1 VSSPQLDADEIDH
14 LTDAELVAA
23 VDGGRIAADEVPYA
37 LALAADKRAE
47 GGDVEG
53 ALLLADRA
61 VAADPDVGWIRAG
74 RAGLLAKAGRID
86 DALAAVAD
94 LRPRLLTDPLAPS
107 YVREILQELGRG
119 EDAERWLTEALT
131 TALPRGQEPDAD
143 EERAGVAYQLAVQ
156 RHELRHDLDL
166 PHDDLDEVADDLL
179 QAAEGEAAADGS
191 VVMFWPRDEFE
202 ALRSRLPA
210 VAESEGSGWDE
221 HRAGIEVTLAEW
233 AAAGTSGLAVV
244 AGSVDELIAHAE
256 AIGEAADDDE
266 TIDDYVGSLDPDR
279 AVEWP
284 PPRNGPCWC
293 GSGLK
298 YKKCCLPRSRS

>member
-53 ALLLADRA
+53 ALQLADRA
-61 VAADPDVGWIRAG
+61 VAAGPDAGWIRAG
-74 RAGLLAKAGRID
+74 RAGLLAKADRAD
-86 DALAAVAD
+86 DALAEVGE
-94 LRPRLLTDPLAPS
+94 LRPRLLTDALAPS
-107 YVREILQELGRG
+107 YVRDTLQELGRG

-131 TALPRGQEPDAD
+131 EALSWGEDLD
-143 EERAGVAYQLAVQ
+143 EERAGIAYQLAVQ
-156 RHELRHDLDL
+156 RHALRHDLDL
-166 PHDDLDEVADDLL
+166 GHDDLDDMAEELIS
-179 QAAEGEAAADGS
+179 AAEAEAAPDGS

-202 ALRSRLPA
+202 ALRDRLPA
-210 VAESEGSGWDE
+210 VAESEGSSWDE
-221 HRAGIEVTLAEW
+221 HRAGIEITLVEW
-233 AAAGTSGLAVV
+233 AAGGTTGLAVV
-244 AGSVDELIAHAE
+244 PGSLDDLLAHAE
-256 AIGEAADDDE
+256 AAGTASDDDD
-266 TIDDYVGSLDPDR
+266 TIDDYVGSLDPGR
-279 AVEWP
+279 VVAWP

-298 YKKCCLPRSRS
+298 YKKCCLPRSR

>member
-23 VDGGRIAADEVPYA
+23 VDGGRIAADEIGYA
-37 LALAADKRAE
+37 LALAAEKRAD

-61 VAADPDVGWIRAG
+61 VAADPDAGWIRAG
-74 RAGLLAKAGRID
+74 RAGLFAKAGRSD
-86 DALAAVAD
+86 DALAAVTE
-94 LRPRLLTDPLAPS
+94 LRPRLLTDALAPS
-107 YVREILQELGRG
+107 YVRETLQELGRG

-131 TALPRGQEPDAD
+131 EALSWGEDID

-156 RHELRHDLDL
+156 RHELRHELDL
-166 PHDDLDEVADDLL
+166 GHDELDDMAEELIS
-179 QAAEGEAAADGS
+179 AAEAEAAPDGS
-191 VVMFWPRDEFE
+191 VVMFWPREEFE
-202 ALRSRLPA
+202 ALRAKLPA
-210 VAESEGSGWDE
+210 VAESEGSSWDE
-221 HRAGIEVTLAEW
+221 HRAGIEVTLSDW
-233 AAAGTSGLAVV
+233 AAGGTTGLAVV
-244 AGSVDELIAHAE
+244 AGSVEELIAHA
-256 AIGEAADDDE
+256 ATTGGSPDDDE
-266 TIDDYVGSLDPDR
+266 TIDDYVGSLDPGR

>member
-1 VSSPQLDADEIDH
+1 MSSPQLDADEIDH

-86 DALAAVAD
+86 DAFAAVTD

-131 TALPRGQEPDAD
+131 DGAVLGRGA
-143 EERAGVAYQLAVQ
+143 
-156 RHELRHDLDL
+156 
-166 PHDDLDEVADDLL
+166 
-179 QAAEGEAAADGS
+179 
-191 VVMFWPRDEFE
+191 
-202 ALRSRLPA
+202 
-210 VAESEGSGWDE
+210 
-221 HRAGIEVTLAEW
+221 
-233 AAAGTSGLAVV
+233 
-244 AGSVDELIAHAE
+244 
-256 AIGEAADDDE
+256 
-266 TIDDYVGSLDPDR
+266 
-279 AVEWP
+279 
-284 PPRNGPCWC
+284 
-293 GSGLK
+293 
-298 YKKCCLPRSRS
+298 

>member
-1 VSSPQLDADEIDH
+1 MSSPQLDADEIDH

-23 VDGGRIAADEVPYA
+23 VDGGRIAADEIGYA
-37 LALAADKRAE
+37 LALAAEKRAD

-61 VAADPDVGWIRAG
+61 VATDPDVGWIRAG
-74 RAGLLAKAGRID
+74 RAGLLTKAGRSD
-86 DALAAVAD
+86 DALAAVTE
-94 LRPRLLTDPLAPS
+94 LRPRLLTDALAPS
-107 YVREILQELGRG
+107 YVRATLAELGRG
-119 EDAERWLTEALT
+119 EDAEQWLTEALT
-131 TALPRGQEPDAD
+131 EALSWGEDID
-143 EERAGVAYQLAVQ
+143 EERAGIAYQLAVQ

-166 PHDDLDEVADDLL
+166 GHDELDDMADELIS
-179 QAAEGEAAADGS
+179 AAEVDAAPDGS
-191 VVMFWPRDEFE
+191 VVMFWPREEFE
-202 ALRSRLPA
+202 ALRGKLPT
-210 VAESEGSGWDE
+210 VAESEGSSWDE
-221 HRAGIEVTLAEW
+221 HRAGIEVTLSEW
-233 AAAGTSGLAVV
+233 AAGGTTGLAVV
-244 AGSVDELIAHAE
+244 AGSVDELVAHAE
-256 AIGEAADDDE
+256 ATGVAPDDDE